1 MALFFLLP
9 FPCTTAFPFDV
20 FMAPSQYTER
30 ASSFDSSKAGS
41 LFVLGRALD
50 VQPSPLPNTQVLAAS
65 TDGPSRSTVTIIL
78 SVVLAVIGVAALVGL
93 YFIVTQRKQLRTMR
107 TIRVIYNVD
116 NISPTGA
123 AVTNGTVN
131 EKSDSEAEA
140 ASIDFDLEKKPELI
154 PEPHSEPPHVLIPFK
169 MPSLRRSRGKVQPLT
184 IIIPTGGT
192 PADVELVTGPLTSLS
207 AASATTRRTA
217 VPSTAVSS
225 AISTAAI
232 NFVRREKVMQSNG
245 WAPATI
251 VYLPTN
257 PKNPRTS
264 RAIERKRTT
273 ARSFRGIKMP
283 RTAGSEATSMTLTAR
298 TDKTSDWPQ

>member
-1 MALFFLLP
+1 
-9 FPCTTAFPFDV
+9 
-20 FMAPSQYTER
+20 
-30 ASSFDSSKAGS
+30 
-41 LFVLGRALD
+41 
-50 VQPSPLPNTQVLAAS
+50 
-65 TDGPSRSTVTIIL
+65 
-78 SVVLAVIGVAALVGL
+78 
-93 YFIVTQRKQLRTMR
+93 MR

-123 AVTNGTVN
+123 AVTDGNNVN
-131 EKSDSEAEA
+131 EKTDSDAEV
-140 ASIDFDLEKKPELI
+140 ASIDLEKKPELL
-154 PEPHSEPPHVLIPFK
+154 PDTHSEPPHIFIPFK
-169 MPSLRRSRGKVQPLT
+169 MASLRRSRGKVQPLT

-192 PADVELVTGPLTSLS
+192 PADVELVTGPLTSMS
-207 AASATTRRTA
+207 AATATTRRTA

-264 RAIERKRTT
+264 RAFERKRTT

-298 TDKTSDWPQ
+298 TDKTGDWPQ